1 MSTIHV
7 PKEFETRFVEIY
19 EDCIFRPNDSVKDTP
34 NVFNAK
40 HGDLGI
46 DIFFDM
52 DKLNLYENEFV
63 NMIVSL
69 DLSYQYPIEI
79 CARLPKNADDKVEP
93 RVALLILLKLYSNIL
108 TQKNKIEIL
117 KTLSIDP
124 GHIVVNAQFLM
135 RPASDIFRYLN
146 SKHNVVVD
154 DAVTSIIKS
163 HIDKW
168 IFRHDPTF
176 KSAVLS
182 AVNELSDNWKSVYN
196 SMVYSVNEDV
206 QKDNVCK
213 DIPVYELFA
222 KIAKLAW
229 DTFNGEANVI
239 RSKCDKGSELES
251 VSVN

>member
-19 EDCIFRPNDSVKDTP
+19 EDCIFRPNGSVKDTP

-40 HGDLGI
+40 HSALGI

-52 DKLNLYENEFV
+52 DKLDLYKDAFTK
-63 NMIVSL
+63 MIVSL

-79 CARLPKNADDKVEP
+79 CARLPKNVDDKVEP
-93 RVALLILLKLYSNIL
+93 RAALLILLTLYSNIL
-108 TQKNKIEIL
+108 TQKNKIETL
-117 KTLSIDP
+117 KSVSIDP
-124 GHIVVNAQFLM
+124 GHIVNAQFLM

-146 SKHNVVVD
+146 SKRNVVAD
-154 DAVTSIIKS
+154 DAVTSIIKA
-163 HIDKW
+163 HIDRW

-182 AVNELSDNWKSVYN
+182 AVNESNDNWKSVYN

-213 DIPVYELFA
+213 DVPVYELFA
-222 KIAKLAW
+222 KISKLIW
-229 DTFNGEANVI
+229 DIFEGEANVI
-239 RSKCDKGSELES
+239 HSKHDVE
-251 VSVN
+251 NTRN